1 MRGLKTS
8 WSCLEFIYYLI
19 PFLCLTRTT
28 PLGDLTAVCLINASD
43 KDVVLAAECAVGR
56 AVETK
61 LHVSLPFL
69 SRTVSTM
76 AEAAQFQEW
85 PVHLQDLLERSSE
98 DLSEEQ
104 RSQLAEL

>member
-19 PFLCLTRTT
+19 PYLCLTRTT
-28 PLGDLTAVCLINASD
+28 PVGDLTAVCLINASD

-56 AVETK
+56 AVETD
-61 LHVSLPFL
+61 LHVSG
-69 SRTVSTM
+69 TVSTM
-76 AEAAQFQEW
+76 AEAAQPQEM

-98 DLSEEQ
+98 DLSKEQ